1 VRLGTSAV
9 FVKLTSKLMQNINWL
24 LLGLGVIY
32 NGKLAISDT
41 ETGRPQLAD
50 FGVPKFNDFSG

>member
-1 VRLGTSAV
+1 MVDSW
-9 FVKLTSKLMQNINWL
+9 VKLTSRLMQNIYWL

-41 ETGRPQLAD
+41 ETGGSYLAN
-50 FGVPKFNDFSG
+50 FGVAKFKDLGG

>member
-1 VRLGTSAV
+1 
-9 FVKLTSKLMQNINWL
+9 MQNINWL

-50 FGVPKFNDFSG
+50 FGVAKFKDFSG

>member
-1 VRLGTSAV
+1 
-9 FVKLTSKLMQNINWL
+9 MQNINWL